1 MLKNSNGETT
11 IILTLLVPVK
21 PVTLSG
27 TFVTDIKVTPSI
39 QIKFL
44 DSSVSIF
51 GGCNT
56 WTSTYQAFDNKTISF
71 LSFASTNLLCKN
83 DFDKIYVDALKN
95 AVTYTKSSNNE
106 ITLFDL
112 SSKKTVAL
120 SVAPLAKQVTFEGN
134 YTTSIP
140 NDPDFLVRFSGSQVS
155 LLNGCNSF
163 TGSYEADSLG
173 NIVFKQLAGTLKA
186 CSVDNDGLYTKALS
200 NSVSYETNGS
210 RIILR
215 DSKKEETM
223 VLNLLRADFVKLSG
237 KYSTNLP
244 DDSDLLVEFSDST
257 VNILNGCNAQSATY
271 QAFSNASISFT
282 PFLSTLKFCPN
293 DHDSKYTSALG
304 SSQSFVQNSNSQII
318 LKNGSGITTLILT
331 PFVPKPV
338 TFNSTYKPNLNDD
351 GDLLIKLDSSNKVS
365 IINGCNVQSGT
376 YEAFEDGSIRFS
388 QFMSTRM
395 FCPNDKDSVYT
406 TALTSST
413 KYTVQGE
420 ANILL
425 QNSNNQQTLLLSP
438 YNTTKQEPKRVYLGV
453 GNYTTNIKEDSDL
466 VISIGSERINL
477 LNGCNTYG
485 ADYKA
490 FSNGSIRVGEFIGTE
505 KACRLDFD
513 YLYLNALS
521 DSSVFSESPNS
532 IVLKDDYNQTTL
544 ILTLN
549 NTSTSKPTTNTGSI
563 SINSNNNNNN
573 NGSTTNNNN
582 NNNSIRSGP

>member
-1 MLKNSNGETT
+1 M
-11 IILTLLVPVK
+11 TLFVPAK

-71 LSFASTNLLCKN
+71 LSFGSSNLLCKN

-95 AVTYTKSSNNE
+95 AVTYTKNNNNE

-112 SSKKTVAL
+112 SNKKTIGL

-163 TGSYEADSLG
+163 SGSYEADSLG
-173 NIVFKQLAGTLKA
+173 NIVFRQFAGTLKA
-186 CSVDNDGLYTKALS
+186 CSVDNDGLYTRALT

-210 RIILR
+210 KIILR

-223 VLNLLRADFVKLSG
+223 VLSLLRADFVKLSG

-244 DDSDLLVEFSDST
+244 DDSDLLVEFTEST
-257 VNILNGCNAQSATY
+257 VSILNGCNAQSATY

-282 PFLSTLKFCPN
+282 PFISTLKFCAI
-293 DHDSKYTSALG
+293 DYDSKYTSALG

-318 LKNGSGITTLILT
+318 LKNGSGITTLVLS
-331 PFVPKPV
+331 PFVAKPQPKAV
-338 TFNSTYKPNLNDD
+338 SFNNTYKPNLNDD
-351 GDLLIKLDSSNKVS
+351 SDLLIKLDNGNKVS
-365 IINGCNVQSGT
+365 IVNGCNVQSGT
-376 YEAFEDGSIRFS
+376 YEAYDDGSIKFS

-413 KYTVQGE
+413 KYQVQGE
-420 ANILL
+420 GNILL
-425 QNSNNQQTLLLSP
+425 QNSNNQQTILLSP
-438 YNTTKQEPKRVYLGV
+438 YTAPKQEAKRVYLGV

-490 FSNGSIRVGEFIGTE
+490 YSNGSIQVGDFIGTE

-521 DSSVFSESPNS
+521 DSSIFSESSNS

-544 ILTLN
+544 ILSLN
-549 NTSTSKPTTNTGSI
+549 NNSTSNPKPATNTSSI
-563 SINSNNNNNN
+563 STTSN
-573 NGSTTNNNN
+573 TNNNN
-582 NNNSIRSGP
+582 NNNSNGESNIKSSRS

>member
-1 MLKNSNGETT
+1 M
-11 IILTLLVPVK
+11 ILTLLVPAK

-39 QIKFL
+39 QIKFV

-56 WTSTYQAFDNKTISF
+56 WTSTYQAYDNRTISF
-71 LSFASTNLLCKN
+71 LPFASTNLLCKN

-95 AVTYTKSSNNE
+95 ATTFANNNNE

-112 SSKKTVAL
+112 SNKKTILL

-140 NDPDFLVRFSGSQVS
+140 NDPDFLVKFSGSQVS
-155 LLNGCNSF
+155 LVNGCNSF
-163 TGSYEADSLG
+163 SGSYEADSLG
-173 NIVFKQLAGTLKA
+173 NIVFKQLVGTLRA

-223 VLNLLRADFVKLSG
+223 VLSLLRADFVKLNG
-237 KYSTNLP
+237 KFSTNLP
-244 DDSDLLVEFSDST
+244 DDSDLLVEFSEST

-282 PFLSTLKFCPN
+282 PFISTLKFCPI
-293 DHDSKYTSALG
+293 DHDSKYTSALA

-331 PFVPKPV
+331 PFVPKPQPKPV
-338 TFNSTYKPNLNDD
+338 SFNSTYKPNLNDD
-351 GDLLIKLDSSNKVS
+351 SDLLIKLENSNKVS
-365 IINGCNVQSGT
+365 ISNGCNVQSGT
-376 YEAFEDGSIRFS
+376 YEAYEDGSIKFS

-413 KYTVQGE
+413 KYIVSGE
-420 ANILL
+420 GSILL
-425 QNSNNQQTLLLSP
+425 QNSNNQQTMLLSP
-438 YNTTKQEPKRVYLGV
+438 YVNTTKQEAKRVYLGV
-453 GNYTTNIKEDSDL
+453 GNYTTSIKEDSDL
-466 VISIGSERINL
+466 VVSIGSERINL

-490 FSNGSIRVGEFIGTE
+490 YSNGSIRVGEFIGTE

-521 DSSVFSESPNS
+521 DSSVFSESSNS

-549 NTSTSKPTTNTGSI
+549 SNSSTKPTTNTGSI
-563 SINSNNNNNN
+563 STNSNNN

-582 NNNSIRSGP
+582 NNNNNIKSSRS